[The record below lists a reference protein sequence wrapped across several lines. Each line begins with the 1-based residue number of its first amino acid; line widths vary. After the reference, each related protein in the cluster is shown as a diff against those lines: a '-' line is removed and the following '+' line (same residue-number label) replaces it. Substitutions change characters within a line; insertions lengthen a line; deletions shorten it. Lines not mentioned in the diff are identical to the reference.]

1 MTLPAPAGDTGTL
14 VDLFL
19 RNVDTIPEQPALTD
33 AGTTLTWRQ
42 YGETARALAAGL
54 AELGVR
60 QGSVVGMQMANRYEH
75 LVSDTAAL
83 LAGAIGVSVYNTLS
97 DEQAA
102 YVAGDC
108 GMQVVITDQLHLPTW
123 QSIRQALPR
132 LEHVI
137 VLDGAADADV
147 LSFTD
152 VLARGR
158 EHTVGGQAFS
168 PAAITSDHPATIVYT
183 SGTTGN
189 PKGVI
194 LTHRGIRFTADWLS
208 AAFGRQL
215 AEKEAA
221 SAGAPEDDDPL
232 GPGSRMVSYLPLAH
246 VAERFQSHYL
256 AWAWGSHV
264 HFVPEMDSL
273 PMGLIEARPTFL
285 LGVPRVWEKMVNAM
299 AARLAAATGQPAA
312 LGRAALHALP
322 NTAMLRAAIGLDRC
336 RIAVCGAAPVDE
348 DLLETLNA
356 IGIPLIEIYGM
367 TESTGL
373 ITLSSLAAP
382 RPGAV
387 GTTCH
392 REVEM
397 RIADDGEILARGPNI
412 TPGYW
417 GRPEAT
423 AEAVDRDGWLHTGDL
438 GRIDDNGDLRV
449 VGRKKELIITSAGK
463 NITPTVVENSIKR
476 ESALIGHVVAVGDQR
491 NYLVALVVLDSDG
504 VAAWAEHR
512 ELAASDFAY
521 LAGHPDLLAEIDAA
535 VTAGNQRV
543 SRVEQIK
550 HYRVLDHAWAPGTTE
565 LTPTLKLRR
574 NLIAENYKSLID
586 ELYQPVARAGSRTQQ
601 STTRRVIA

>member
-1 MTLPAPAGDTGTL
+1 VTLPAPAGDTGTL

-19 RNVDTIPEQPALTD
+19 RNVDTIPEQSALTD
-33 AGTTLTWRQ
+33 ADTTLTWRQ
-42 YGETARALAAGL
+42 YGETARELAAGL
-54 AELGVR
+54 ADLGVR

-83 LAGAIGVSVYNTLS
+83 LAGAVGVSVYNTLS
-97 DEQAA
+97 HEQAA

-108 GMQVVITDQLHLPTW
+108 GMQVVITERAHLPTW
-123 QSIRQALPR
+123 QSIRPSLPR
-132 LEHVI
+132 LDNVI
-137 VLDGAADADV
+137 VLDGPAEAGV
-147 LSFTD
+147 LSFAD

-158 EHTVGGQAFS
+158 ELTAGGQAFS
-168 PAAITSDHPATIVYT
+168 PAAVAPDDPATIVYT

-189 PKGVI
+189 PKGVV

-208 AAFGRQL
+208 SAFRRQL

-221 SAGAPEDDDPL
+221 SGGSAEDEDPL

-273 PMGLIEARPTFL
+273 PMGLVKARPTFL

-299 AARLAAATGQPAA
+299 TARLAAATGQSAA
-312 LGRAALHALP
+312 SARAALHALP
-322 NTAMLRAAIGLDRC
+322 DTAVVRAAIGLDRC
-336 RIAVCGAAPVDE
+336 RIALCGAAPVDA

-392 REVEM
+392 PEVAV

-463 NITPTVVENSIKR
+463 NITPTVVETAIKR
-476 ESALIGHVVAVGDQR
+476 ESPLIGHVVAVGDQR
-491 NYLVALVVLDSDG
+491 NYLVALVVLDPDG
-504 VAAWAEHR
+504 AAAWADHR
-512 ELAASDFAY
+512 GLAGNDLEQ

-535 VTAGNQRV
+535 VAGGNQRV

-550 HYRVLDHAWAPGTTE
+550 RYRVLDHAWAPGTTE

-586 ELYQPVARAGSRTQQ
+586 ELYAAGAKAGVGS
-601 STTRRVIA
+601 

>member
-1 MTLPAPAGDTGTL
+1 MTLPAPAGDAGTL

-19 RNVDTIPEQPALTD
+19 RNVETIPEQPALTD
-33 AGTTLTWRQ
+33 ADTTLTWAQ
-42 YGETARALAAGL
+42 YGETARSLAAGL

-60 QGSVVGMQMANRYEH
+60 PGSVVGMQMANRYEH

-97 DEQAA
+97 EEQAA

-108 GMQVVITDQLHLPTW
+108 GMQVVITEPAHLPLW
-123 QSIRQALPR
+123 QRIRPDLPR
-132 LEHVI
+132 LEHLIVI
-137 VLDGAADADV
+137 DGPSDSGV
-147 LSFTD
+147 LSFAE

-158 EHTVGGQAFS
+158 ERAADGQPFS
-168 PAAITSDHPATIVYT
+168 PSAVTPDQPATIVYT

-189 PKGVI
+189 PKGVVV
-194 LTHRGIRFTADWLS
+194 THGGIRFTADWLS
-208 AAFGRQL
+208 SAFGRQL
-215 AEKEAA
+215 AEKNAA
-221 SAGAPEDDDPL
+221 PAEGDDPL

-264 HFVPEMDSL
+264 HFVAQMDSL
-273 PMGLIEARPTFL
+273 PMGLVTARPTFL
-285 LGVPRVWEKMVNAM
+285 LGVPRVWEKMVNAITSKV
-299 AARLAAATGQPAA
+299 AAATGQPVA
-312 LGRAALHALP
+312 LARTALRAMP
-322 NTAMLRAAIGLDRC
+322 DTAVLRAAIGLDRC
-336 RIAVCGAAPVDE
+336 SIALCGAAPVDA

-387 GTTCH
+387 GTTWH
-392 REVEM
+392 PEVEM

-417 GRPEAT
+417 ERPEAT
-423 AEAVDRDGWLHTGDL
+423 AEAIDAEGWLHTGDL
-438 GRIDDNGDLRV
+438 GLIDDNGDLRV

-463 NITPTVVENSIKR
+463 NIAPTVVETAIKK
-476 ESALIGHVVAVGDQR
+476 ESALIGHIVAVGDQR
-491 NYLVALVVLDSDG
+491 NYLVSLIVLDPEA
-504 VAAWAEHR
+504 VAAWADER
-512 ELAASDFAY
+512 GLATTDFAELAC
-521 LAGHPDLLAEIDAA
+521 HPDLIAEVDAA
-535 VTAGNQRV
+535 VDAGNRRV

-550 HYRVLDHAWAPGTTE
+550 RYRILDHAWAPGSTE

-574 NLIAENYKSLID
+574 NLIADTYKSLID
-586 ELYQPVARAGSRTQQ
+586 ELYEAGATAG
-601 STTRRVIA
+601 VGN